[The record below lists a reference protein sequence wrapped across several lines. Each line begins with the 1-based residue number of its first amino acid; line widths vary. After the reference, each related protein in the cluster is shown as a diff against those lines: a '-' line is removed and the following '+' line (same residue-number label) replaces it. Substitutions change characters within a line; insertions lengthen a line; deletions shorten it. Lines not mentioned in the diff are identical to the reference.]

1 MFMLIRDGQ
10 GGGGSGGG
18 MSALPERTPKQVQA
32 AIKKTV
38 EKQKKQLEN
47 CEALNTMSKSNG
59 SRRQSVS
66 TTFETPEEG
75 EEVATEV
82 VAGTKEQRGKTETDL
97 RPIVKSMF
105 GQSVPENKGLT
116 NVSGSG
122 SLGPEVSD
130 EENVV
135 HHEFKQPLNA
145 LLQNC
150 NMLHNIVGPACI
162 FLRQAFSQAQLERDL
177 RPEEIEELRDAFKEF
192 DRNKGYV
199 SCRDLGE
206 CMRTMGYMPTEME
219 LIGLSQQL
227 GGGKIDFE
235 EFVEL
240 MGPKM
245 LAETADMIG
254 LKELKDAFKEFDSN
268 GDGQI
273 TVSELREAMKK
284 LLGEQFNS
292 RDIDEIIRDVD
303 LNGDGQVNFEE
314 FVRMMSR

>member
-1 MFMLIRDGQ
+1 MGNCTN
-10 GGGGSGGG
+10 
-18 MSALPERTPKQVQA
+18 PEKHKL
-32 AIKKTV
+32 KK
-38 EKQKKQLEN
+38 
-47 CEALNTMSKSNG
+47 
-59 SRRQSVS
+59 
-66 TTFETPEEG
+66 
-75 EEVATEV
+75 
-82 VAGTKEQRGKTETDL
+82 
-97 RPIVKSMF
+97 
-105 GQSVPENKGLT
+105 SVPENKGLT